1 MAEGDRTLMTPIL
14 LPNARSV
21 GTGKP
26 PEAPTAEAMKS
37 NPFAMY
43 GEAQGVHD
51 LREVLAM
58 KDKPA
63 SEISP
68 EQRKL
73 RNQLHDLRTQS
84 PGYHD
89 KIMRAA
95 QKAGPLRGDEGPNP
109 RARAKKNMFAV
120 DTPKAVSMMAGIMPY
135 IGGRGQGLV
144 ASPDV
149 RAKLKAFD
157 ELRALDPKF
166 ADLIERAARDKIGAL
181 GMVGLS
187 AGMK

>member
-1 MAEGDRTLMTPIL
+1 
-14 LPNARSV
+14 
-21 GTGKP
+21 
-26 PEAPTAEAMKS
+26 
-37 NPFAMY
+37 
-43 GEAQGVHD
+43 
-51 LREVLAM
+51 
-58 KDKPA
+58 
-63 SEISP
+63 
-68 EQRKL
+68 
-73 RNQLHDLRTQS
+73 
-84 PGYHD
+84 
-89 KIMRAA
+89 
-95 QKAGPLRGDEGPNP
+95 
-109 RARAKKNMFAV
+109 MFAV